1 MQRPAHKV
9 DKEQLQGG
17 ELLLPRSSWAPL
29 SAIQGNDLTMFQSPT
44 IAAAF
49 DRVLSTWRPRSP
61 IMLTSL
67 CTATRPYTASR
78 KWWAYSAL
86 FGRDVDLIVCSN
98 GGIVPLP
105 YEREYPFL
113 NYDAKGQS
121 QYDAEYIKVVGARLA
136 EFIRTM
142 RYKHVIFAFLQG
154 MRNRVIAER
163 LGPQLVADGTID
175 SFAILPSDAARQ
187 QARDEGAYMAPG
199 FRMYPDL
206 WPCVIE
212 ELAAH
217 VRSVCLD
224 YGVAPHRVTLP
235 PNLLKHHSRLSRP
248 KGFFE

>member
-1 MQRPAHKV
+1 MLRPSRKV

-17 ELLLPRSSWAPL
+17 ELLLRRSEWAPL
-29 SAIQGNDLTMFQSPT
+29 SAIQGDDLTMFSSPT
-44 IAAAF
+44 IARAF
-49 DRVLSTWRPRSP
+49 DRVLSTWRPTSP
-61 IMLTSL
+61 IALTSL

-78 KWWAYSAL
+78 KWWAYKAL
-86 FGRDVDLIVCSN
+86 FGADIDLIVCSN
-98 GGIVPLP
+98 GGIVPL
-105 YEREYPFL
+105 EFEAQYPFL

-121 QYDAEYIKVVGARLA
+121 QFDKQYIRVVGDRLDT
-136 EFIRTM
+136 FFRTH
-142 RYKHVIFAFLQG
+142 RYRHVVFAFLPG

-163 LGPQLVADGTID
+163 IAPDLVKDGAIE
-175 SFAILPSDAARQ
+175 SYSILPTEAARQ

-217 VRSVCLD
+217 VRQVCLQ

-235 PNLLKHHSRLSRP
+235 PNLLRHHSRLSKP

>member
-1 MQRPAHKV
+1 MRRPSIKA
-9 DKEQLQGG
+9 DKEVLQGG
-17 ELLLPRSSWAPL
+17 ELLIPRSLWAPL
-29 SAIQGNDLTMFQSPT
+29 QDIQGNDLTMFESPV
-44 IAAAF
+44 IARAF
-49 DRVLSTWRPRSP
+49 DRVLETWRPRSP

-78 KWWAYSAL
+78 KWWAYASL
-86 FGRDVDLIVCSN
+86 FGDDVDLIVCSN

-105 YEREYPFL
+105 YEREYPYL

-121 QYDAEYIKVVGARLA
+121 QFDQAYIKVVGARLR
-136 EFIRTM
+136 EFIVTM
-142 RYKHVIFAFLQG
+142 KYKHVIFAFLQG

-163 LGPQLVADGTID
+163 LGPLLVSEGIIE

-217 VRSVCLD
+217 VRSVCLS
-224 YGVAPHRVTLP
+224 YGITPRRHSLP
-235 PNLLKHHSRLSRP
+235 ANLLKHHSQLAKP
-248 KGFFE
+248 KGFFT